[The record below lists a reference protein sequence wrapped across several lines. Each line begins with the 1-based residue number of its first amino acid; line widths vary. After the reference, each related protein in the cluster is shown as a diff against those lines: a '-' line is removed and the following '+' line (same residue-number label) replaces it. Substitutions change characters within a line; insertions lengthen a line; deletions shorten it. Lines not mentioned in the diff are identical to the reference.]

1 MALTSIYSSEL
12 SCSWMTL
19 YPRKMGDLTLLGTLE
34 MVAGFVLW
42 LRLFLSHPT
51 GNPCLIWDEVN
62 NNPMLTQSW
71 LSRRNKGQ
79 VGSPNVIPSHH
90 ISWGSFHKLTPS
102 VIKTEG
108 FLSSL
113 PLPEGSPKP
122 SLLWHLAILFIFQ
135 PPWLYIQLF
144 FQLYPLNEF
153 ILIFLRCSFAA
164 VFIADSHIPSHSSF
178 ARPDKP
184 QAQPLSKQWTLRLLV
199 TTMTSLCHC
208 CSMNS
213 SFFSNRQ
220 GELCSM
226 QTHHFPAGNTFLET
240 IQDCLCL
247 PHSWIIFMAHAQLLS
262 VCCMN
267 VSSPLLFPADE
278 LPAYSRNPSYF
289 SLSPCSNKVFSFL
302 IPV

>member
-42 LRLFLSHPT
+42 LGLFLSHPT

-71 LSRRNKGQ
+71 LSCRNKGQ
-79 VGSPNVIPSHH
+79 VGSLNVIPSHH
-90 ISWGSFHKLTPS
+90 ISWSSFHKLTPS

-135 PPWLYIQLF
+135 PTWLYIQLF

-184 QAQPLSKQWTLRLLV
+184 QAQLLSKQWTLRLLV
-199 TTMTSLCHC
+199 TTMTSVTAAVWTHRSFQTGNESCAACRHTPLSCWKYFPWDTPGLPLP
-208 CSMNS
+208 S
-213 SFFSNRQ
+213 SQLN
-220 GELCSM
+220 
-226 QTHHFPAGNTFLET
+226 HFHG
-240 IQDCLCL
+240 
-247 PHSWIIFMAHAQLLS
+247 
-262 VCCMN
+262 
-267 VSSPLLFPADE
+267 
-278 LPAYSRNPSYF
+278 
-289 SLSPCSNKVFSFL
+289 PCSAFICLLHECLFSSVISCWWTPSL
-302 IPV
+302 

>member
-42 LRLFLSHPT
+42 LGLFLSHPT

-71 LSRRNKGQ
+71 LSCRNKGQ
-79 VGSPNVIPSHH
+79 VGSLNVIPSHH
-90 ISWGSFHKLTPS
+90 ISWSSFHKLTPS

-135 PPWLYIQLF
+135 PTWLYIQLF

-184 QAQPLSKQWTLRLLV
+184 QAQLLSKQRTLRLLV

-220 GELCSM
+220 WELCSM
-226 QTHHFPAGNTFLET
+226 QTHTTFLLE
-240 IQDCLCL
+240 ILSL
-247 PHSWIIFMAHAQLLS
+247 RHSRTAFAFLTAESFSWPMLSFYLS
-262 VCCMN
+262 VAWMSLLLCYFLLMN
-267 VSSPLLFPADE
+267 SQLIAEIHLI
-278 LPAYSRNPSYF
+278 
-289 SLSPCSNKVFSFL
+289 SL
-302 IPV
+302 